1 MPLKEIR
8 PMLYTEQVG
17 ETIEFYTTRLGFTC
31 AAVSEDEGWAALR
44 RDDIE
49 IDVSR
54 PNAHIPFAA
63 PQFTGSLYILTED
76 VDSLW
81 AELKDKVR
89 VCYPLESFEYGMR
102 EFAIYDNN
110 GYLLQF
116 GQAVSVSEP

>member
-8 PMLYTEQVG
+8 PMLYTDQVG
-17 ETIEFYTTRLGFTC
+17 PTIVFYTSRLGFSC
-31 AAVSEDEGWAALR
+31 VAGGEEEGWAALR

-49 IDVSR
+49 IDLSR
-54 PNAHIPFAA
+54 PNAHIPFSA
-63 PQFTGSLYILTED
+63 PQFTGSFYIITED
-76 VDSLW
+76 VDTLW
-81 AELKDKVR
+81 AELKDKAR

-116 GQAVSVSEP
+116 GQELPD